1 MKKNEKSE
9 KNKKHKKH
17 REFNAGR
24 IFGRIMAGILALMM
38 VAGTCAT
45 LIYALI

>member
-1 MKKNEKSE
+1 MKKKEKSE
-9 KNKKHKKH
+9 KNKKH

-24 IFGRIMAGILALMM
+24 IFGRIMAGILVLMM